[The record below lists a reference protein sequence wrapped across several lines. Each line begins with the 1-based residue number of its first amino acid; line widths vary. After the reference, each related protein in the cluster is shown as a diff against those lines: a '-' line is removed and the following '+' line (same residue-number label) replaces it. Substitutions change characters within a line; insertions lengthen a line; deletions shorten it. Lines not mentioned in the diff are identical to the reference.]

1 MVMHKI
7 LLVFSFLVFAV
18 NGFAQTSMAGKIV
31 DGKNS
36 PVSYANVQLLSMPD
50 SSFVERDVLQKKMV
64 RLISYCRIL

>member
-36 PVSYANVQLLSMPD
+36 PVSYANVQLLSLPD
-50 SSFVERDVLQKKMV
+50 SSFV
-64 RLISYCRIL
+64 

>member
-31 DGKNS
+31 DGKT
-36 PVSYANVQLLSMPD
+36 VLSVMQMYNCC
-50 SSFVERDVLQKKMV
+50 L
-64 RLISYCRIL
+64 CRIVLS

>member
-36 PVSYANVQLLSMPD
+36 PVSYANVQLLSLPD
-50 SSFVERDVLQKKMV
+50 SSFVEGCVAKRMV